1 MPAGSSPTNIATMRQ
16 GTSPAAAGGGSRSR
30 IPLLAGG
37 TLAAASL
44 AFLASIVTIFF
55 VLVQLEEKMAEV
67 SRENFLW
74 DCYQLDR
81 EAVRTLGVVEAV
93 QNRIGLLTR
102 DDLDRLTTRY
112 DILFSR
118 VRTIDANHRLHT
130 MNYDNE
136 TIEKVQRINTTIMA
150 MAPVFDG
157 LEKSTDLVG
166 QLTGLRGALSDII
179 TVTGGLLG
187 SVHQH
192 GTERTYRLRDET
204 VSLHRFLAIAVA
216 GLALTMVA
224 VSYGIWRQMRASA
237 EARAKIERV
246 ERENLEKSMAL
257 AQRDEQ
263 AALMGREAALA
274 EQIAAFNSRMNAA
287 VTSLTSMIEDITGQ
301 CMAMAKEA
309 ERARL
314 GSREAAESSTR
325 VAEHVL
331 RVARSADSMSGSVR
345 DILRKTLETGR
356 TAHDVHDDADRTGD
370 TIRDLVAA
378 AAQIDSVAQLI
389 AEVAGRTNLL
399 ALNATI
405 EAARAGESGRGFA
418 VVAGEVKS
426 LANQTASATSE
437 IARQIE
443 AIQTATSSCVTAM
456 DNIRRRIVS
465 LGAIGEQITRITE
478 NQSQMAEGV
487 ATMINDAASETTR
500 ASTTVGAVMEATE
513 RANAAAEAV
522 VGLMVRVN
530 DEGRRIRREIET
542 FRASIGEPFG
552 SSTAA

>member
-1 MPAGSSPTNIATMRQ
+1 MTAGSSQTNIASMTR
-16 GTSPAAAGGGSRSR
+16 GDSPRAKRGASSSR

-55 VLVQLEEKMAEV
+55 VLVQLEQKMAEV
-67 SRENFLW
+67 SRENSLW

-81 EAVRTLGVVEAV
+81 EAVRTLSAVEAA
-93 QNRIGLLTR
+93 QNRIGLVTR
-102 DDLDRLTTRY
+102 DDLDRITSRY
-112 DILFSR
+112 DILYSR

-130 MNYDNE
+130 MNYD
-136 TIEKVQRINTTIMA
+136 TSIIDKVEAVNAAILG
-150 MAPVFDG
+150 MAPAFDG
-157 LEKSTDLVG
+157 LEASRDVLA
-166 QLTGLRGALSDII
+166 QLSSLRTTLSNII

-204 VSLHRFLAIAVA
+204 ISLHRFLAFAVA
-216 GLALTMVA
+216 GLALTMLA
-224 VSYGIWRQMRASA
+224 VSYGIWRQMRASS
-237 EARAKIERV
+237 EARAKMERV
-246 ERENLEKSMAL
+246 ERENLEKSLAL

-263 AALMGREAALA
+263 AALMSREAALA
-274 EQIAAFNSRMNAA
+274 EQIAAFTNRMNAS
-287 VTSLTSMIEDITGQ
+287 VTSLASMIEGITGQ
-301 CMAMAKEA
+301 CMTMAKAA

-314 GSREAAESSTR
+314 GSREAADSSAR
-325 VAEHVL
+325 VAEHVS
-331 RVARSADSMSGSVR
+331 RVARSADSMSDAVR
-345 DILRKTLETGR
+345 DIFRKTVETGR
-356 TAHDVHDDADRTGD
+356 TAHGVHDDADRTGE

-443 AIQTATSSCVTAM
+443 AIQTATSSCVAAM

-465 LGAIGEQITRITE
+465 LGTIGEQISLITKD
-478 NQSQMAEGV
+478 QSQMAEGV
-487 ATMINDAASETTR
+487 ATMINDAAAETTR
-500 ASTTVGAVMEATE
+500 ASSTVGSVMEATE

-522 VGLMVRVN
+522 LGLMVSVN
-530 DEGRRIRREIET
+530 EEGRRIRREIET
-542 FRASIGEPFG
+542 FRASVGEPFG

>member
-1 MPAGSSPTNIATMRQ
+1 LSV
-16 GTSPAAAGGGSRSR
+16 
-30 IPLLAGG
+30 LAGG
-37 TLAAASL
+37 VLAAASL

-55 VLVQLEEKMAEV
+55 VLVELEGKMAEA

-81 EAVRTLGVVEAV
+81 EAVRTLGVLESVE
-93 QNRIGLLTR
+93 NRIGLVTQVE
-102 DDLDRLTTRY
+102 LDRLTGRY

-118 VRTIDANHRLHT
+118 VRTIDSTHRLHT
-130 MNYDNE
+130 MSYDPSI
-136 TIEKVQRINTTIMA
+136 IENVEAVNRAIVA
-150 MAPVFDG
+150 MAPVIDRLAPNG
-157 LEKSTDLVG
+157 DLRA
-166 QLTGLRGALSDII
+166 QLGELKTTLAGII
-179 TVTGGLLG
+179 AVTGGLLG

-216 GLALTMVA
+216 GLALTMIA

-246 ERENLEKSMAL
+246 ERENLEKSLAL

-263 AALMGREAALA
+263 AAMMSREAALA
-274 EQIAAFNSRMNAA
+274 EQIAAFNSRMNAS

-301 CMAMAKEA
+301 CMTMAKAA
-309 ERARL
+309 ERARQ
-314 GSREAAESSTR
+314 GSKEAAGSSTR
-325 VAEHVL
+325 VADHVSH
-331 RVARSADSMSGSVR
+331 VARSADSMSGAVR
-345 DILRKTLETGR
+345 DIHRKTVETSR
-356 TAHDVHDDADRTGD
+356 TADDVHGDADRTGQ

-378 AAQIDSVAQLI
+378 ATQIDSVTQLI
-389 AEVAGRTNLL
+389 AEIAGRTNLL

-443 AIQTATSSCVTAM
+443 AIQTATTSCVAAM

-465 LGAIGEQITRITE
+465 LGTIGEQISQITE
-478 NQSQMAEGV
+478 DQSRMADGV
-487 ATMINDAASETTR
+487 ATMINDAASETAR
-500 ASTTVGAVMEATE
+500 ASTTVGSVMEATE
-513 RANAAAEAV
+513 RANAAAAAV
-522 VGLMVRVN
+522 LDLMVRVN

-542 FRASIGEPFG
+542 FRASVGEPFG
-552 SSTAA
+552 TGAAA